1 MSGNLMPDP
10 YVPNLFNAADYY
22 HSSGSITLEQADDR
36 YLLLTGGSL
45 SGLLFCKNSLAVSG
59 NLILNGGIVY
69 TTATELN
76 YLNGTIPGTAS
87 ASNAIILD
95 ASRNITNMNNITST
109 GILTMSNTNDSI
121 LISNSSTSGRSNV
134 KFVNDSGDYLE
145 SGIRSSGA
153 ANPRT
158 HYWYSNGSYKLLMS
172 LSSGDISIQSSTQ
185 SSSYS
190 TGALQVN
197 GGLAVSKLVYCDS
210 VKINSSTNSTS
221 TSTGSITTL
230 GGIGCSKDIKCGGNI
245 TLSSFGYLDQVSAL
259 FLAGDSSSSGLL
271 TYRTSDRSCYMQ
283 SGSLASVYG
292 YYNYNQN
299 GLFINR
305 SNFNPIGSCNSN
317 SLLDFGT
324 ESHAFQVNLYGGS
337 YGITAAD
344 NALQLLS
351 GGTNGIYFGRGS
363 GYTASS
369 YDMQLTQNG
378 SLTVGS
384 SIRASGF
391 NTAGF
396 SGAGLELHYSS
407 YGQIYA
413 YNRST
418 LLFRGLYLGNEVYL
432 SGGNTSIGIGA
443 VASSWR
449 LEVGT
454 NNQNVSS
461 YGYLNSGGGVGTSGS
476 SGSVAFSAYFQGRIA
491 VQGEV
496 DVLSDCRV
504 KEGVRDISEDEATR
518 FITRCM
524 PKHYCFKNESNNELQ
539 YGYLAQDVAKA
550 GLDTLV
556 VCREEKGLQELI
568 DEDGFVSPKDT
579 VFTVAYQKIPALLHK
594 YILMQDKRL
603 DEQAKEIQE
612 LKDQLALLLSRPVVL
627 NPVAKQKNKE

>member
-1 MSGNLMPDP
+1 MSSFEEPLYFSDVFNSK
-10 YVPNLFNAADYY
+10 LFDYDVSNTLTIYDADR
-22 HSSGSITLEQADDR
+22 R
-36 YLLLTGGSL
+36 YLAISGGTMIGQTIFNNQITVNATSIFTGTVSM
-45 SGLLFCKNSLAVSG
+45 SAAVS
-59 NLILNGGIVY
+59 LTAAL
-69 TTATELN
+69 TTTN
-76 YLNGTIPGTAS
+76 TIT
-87 ASNAIILD
+87 
-95 ASRNITNMNNITST
+95 TNNI
-109 GILTMSNTNDSI
+109 NDAININHSG
-121 LISNSSTSGRSNV
+121 TSGRSNI
-134 KFVNDSGDYLE
+134 KFTNDVSDFLE
-145 SGIRSSGA
+145 SGIRGSLA

-158 HYWYSNGSYKLLMS
+158 HYWYSNGSYKLLMD
-172 LSSGDISIQSSTQ
+172 LASGDIKIQSSTQ
-185 SSSYS
+185 TSSYS
-190 TGALQVN
+190 TGCLQLA
-197 GGLAVSKLVYCDS
+197 GGLACSKLIYADS
-210 VKINSSTNSTS
+210 LKINSTTNSTS
-221 TSTGSITTL
+221 ISTGSIITA
-230 GGIGCSKDIKCGGNI
+230 GGIGCAKDIRTAGNI
-245 TLSSFGYLDQVSAL
+245 TLNFGYMDQITSI
-259 FLAGDSSSSGLL
+259 FLAQDVSSSGLL
-271 TYRTSDRSCYMQ
+271 TYKSSDRSCYMQ
-283 SGSLASVYG
+283 SGSVAGVYG
-292 YYNYNQN
+292 YYNFGAN

-305 SNFNPIGSCNSN
+305 SNFNPIGSCAAN

-324 ESHAFQVNLYGGS
+324 ESHPFQINLYDGS

-391 NTAGF
+391 NVAGF

-418 LLFRGLYLGNEVYL
+418 LLFRGLYLGNEIYL

-454 NNQNVSS
+454 SNQNVSS

-524 PKHYCFKNESNNELQ
+524 PKHYCFKTESNNELQ

-568 DEDGFVSPKDT
+568 DEDGFVSPRDT
-579 VFTVAYQKIPALLHK
+579 IMTISYQKIPALLHK
-594 YILMQDKRL
+594 YILMQDARIKRL
-603 DEQAKEIQE
+603 EEQLE
-612 LKDQLALLLSRPVVL
+612 LLLSRPVVR
-627 NPVAKQKNKE
+627 NWIEKQKNKE